1 MYIYTLLLYYLLNI
15 VRKLLS
21 LSLDQRHCAQ
31 IFNCPAHHLTFR
43 AVHVI
48 KKTVSLFDNEEE
60 CSDLAERAWSFPFS
74 AIFI

>member
-1 MYIYTLLLYYLLNI
+1 MYIYIIVILFTDI

-48 KKTVSLFDNEEE
+48 KKTASLFDNEEE